1 LTTGNQSL
9 DPRAGLPRLSGRV
22 VVGELI
28 RNMELG
34 QFEMAYAV
42 LLPCVFTV
50 YLNPA
55 DYATLSGV
63 LNIVIDDARKA
74 LRARV
79 AELNTATTSS
89 FGLKRR
95 TGKPKEHKIACLEWD
110 IEFLPDGEVPPG
122 DVEIHS
128 ELNEAPP
135 PGFRGVKTTLIGR
148 EPAATQRIS
157 ERRRT
162 QHSAEP
168 VFAAIQYEDESGRQT
183 YLITQNQVRIGRGG
197 DGQEVDLFLHASDE
211 ISREHAV
218 IRRDAATGAFSI
230 LDGSTNGTWVN
241 GKRLRKG
248 SQELL
253 PAKAQIILGEVLRLD
268 FEVRL

>member
-1 LTTGNQSL
+1 LTAGKDSL
-9 DPRAGLPRLSGRV
+9 DSHLGPARLSGRV
-22 VVGELI
+22 VVSELI

-34 QFEMAYAV
+34 KFEMAYAV

-63 LNIVIDDARKA
+63 LNLVIEDARKA
-74 LRARV
+74 LRAKV
-79 AELNTATTSS
+79 AELNTAATS
-89 FGLKRR
+89 FGLRRR
-95 TGKPKEHKIACLEWD
+95 TDKPKEHKIACVEWD

-148 EPAATQRIS
+148 EPTATQRIS
-157 ERRRT
+157 ERRRLQ
-162 QHSAEP
+162 QHIAEP
-168 VFAAIQYEDESGRQT
+168 VYAAIHYEDDSGPQT
-183 YLITQNQVRIGRGG
+183 YLVTQNRVRIGRGG
-197 DGQEVDLFLHASDE
+197 EQEVDLFLNASDE
-211 ISREHAV
+211 ISREHAI

-253 PAKAQIILGEVLRLD
+253 PAKAQIVLGEVLRLD

>member
-1 LTTGNQSL
+1 LTTGNHSL
-9 DPRAGLPRLSGRV
+9 DSPLSPPRLSGRV
-22 VVGELI
+22 VVSELI

-63 LNIVIDDARKA
+63 LNLVIEDARKA
-74 LRARV
+74 LRAKV
-79 AELNTATTSS
+79 VELNTATATS
-89 FGLKRR
+89 FGLRRR
-95 TGKPKEHKIACLEWD
+95 TGKPKEHKIACVEWD

-148 EPAATQRIS
+148 EPTATQRIS
-157 ERRRT
+157 ERRRS
-162 QHSAEP
+162 QHHLAEP
-168 VFAAIQYEDESGRQT
+168 VYAAIQYEDESGRQT
-183 YLITQNQVRIGRGG
+183 YLVTQNQVRIGRGG
-197 DGQEVDLFLHASDE
+197 EQEVDLFLHTSDE

-218 IRRDAATGAFSI
+218 IHRDAATGAFSI

-241 GKRLRKG
+241 GRRLRRG
-248 SQELL
+248 AQELL
-253 PAKAQIILGEVLRLD
+253 PAKAQIVLGEVLRLD